1 MCGEGGGG
9 GLLNPYLIY
18 TSDVYSSEHWYKHGG
33 HNATDDNVAN
43 NREIELRFRKYI
55 SPLAGREALS
65 QKEKTPRL
73 ISRRARSSAVGFPKD
88 IQQWSSVFRPYK
100 RAIFQSTLRSTT

>member
-1 MCGEGGGG
+1 MGRGGGG

-43 NREIELRFRKYI
+43 NREIELRSVSIYLRWQAEKRYRRK
-55 SPLAGREALS
+55 
-65 QKEKTPRL
+65 
-73 ISRRARSSAVGFPKD
+73 
-88 IQQWSSVFRPYK
+88 K
-100 RAIFQSTLRSTT
+100 RHQD